1 MIIHSLSGNDRG
13 HLCQVEV
20 VTLQEGGNPSPCP
33 VPSCLL
39 IMWNEKSEKVK
50 LQQWFLLV
58 TNLFNIWLFVM
69 FLVYH
74 YQVKSLCFN
83 WAEVSQEQMRGSQV
97 MCLVIEW
104 TFHIVNMWICDSF
117 IIKGE
122 EAKTRPPE
130 TLTNTDFKI
139 LYSFFFYNS
148 RLFFK

>member
-1 MIIHSLSGNDRG
+1 MIVPFLSGNDRG

-58 TNLFNIWLFVM
+58 TNIFNIWLFVM
-69 FLVYH
+69 FLVYCYH
-74 YQVKSLCFN
+74 YSVLTGQKFCRNKWL
-83 WAEVSQEQMRGSQV
+83 WRGSQV

-104 TFHIVNMWICDSF
+104 KLHSVNMWICDSF
-117 IIKGE
+117 IVWQQYSV
-122 EAKTRPPE
+122 TLWHCDTE
-130 TLTNTDFKI
+130 TV
-139 LYSFFFYNS
+139 Y
-148 RLFFK
+148 